1 MEYGWGE
8 EFEAFRMEARAFLE
22 EVKTPALV
30 AEVKQGLEAARRGPE
45 LQGLQQEV
53 EDRGWRRMSW
63 PKELGGEGKSP
74 WYTFILME
82 EFARAELPYQV
93 GFASMV
99 APAVQKF
106 GTDAQREKWLPAL
119 WSGEVTV
126 ALGYS
131 EPNAG
136 TDLASL
142 ETLSVRDGDE
152 WVINGQKLWT
162 SGANSVSHIW
172 LAARTDPEA
181 PKHKGISMF
190 LVPTDADGITIRGI
204 ETMGSGRTNEVFFED
219 VHVPGDALVGEV
231 NQGWYILANAL
242 DHERVGIGAGA
253 NMYHTF
259 DRLIAHLREKRPALL
274 EDRRTRTR
282 IAELD
287 LDLAVMNALVLTN
300 ASIVATGETPTMEA
314 SISKVWTTELR
325 YRLASLAMDL
335 LGREGA
341 LAKES
346 DGAAPFEGEL
356 EHTYRVSP
364 IQRFGGGTNEVMRDI
379 IARRGLGLP
388 R

>member
-8 EFEAFRMEARAFLE
+8 EFEGFRQEARAFLE
-22 EVKTPALV
+22 QIKTPALV
-30 AEVKQGLEAARRGPE
+30 AEVKQGLEAAKRGPE
-45 LQGLQQEV
+45 LQRLQQEV

-63 PKELGGEGKSP
+63 PTELGGEGKSP

-99 APAVQKF
+99 APAIQKF
-106 GTDAQREKWLPAL
+106 GTDAQREKWLAAL

-190 LVPTDADGITIRGI
+190 IVPTDADGITIRGI

-259 DRLIAHLREKRPALL
+259 DRLVAHLREKRPALL
-274 EDRRTRTR
+274 QDRRTRMR

-314 SISKVWTTELR
+314 SMSKVWTTELR

-341 LAKES
+341 LTKES

-356 EHTYRVSP
+356 ENTYRVSP